1 MCYVYYTC
9 RQGGRERQG
18 ERGREGGRER
28 ERGERE
34 LQWLYNASNHN
45 TMLCV
50 CVCVGVYGVLHASP
64 DYIMMCMSLICVY
77 HKMQY

>member
-1 MCYVYYTC
+1 MCYVYILLDKE
-9 RQGGRERQG
+9 RGRKRERHR
-18 ERGREGGRER
+18 ERGREEGRER
-28 ERGERE
+28 EKE

-50 CVCVGVYGVLHASP
+50 CVWVCMPGVLHASP
-64 DYIMMCMSLICVY
+64 DYIMMCISLICVY